1 MNKVSVIIPIYN
13 AEPYLSEMLDS
24 ILAQTWQNIQLVA
37 VNDGSSDRSEDIF
50 LRYEPEL
57 KEKLSVF
64 VVKYPTRTIL
74 IAILVLNVLL
84 FVIAALLISALPPA

>member
-37 VNDGSSDRSEDIF
+37 VNDGSSDRTWEIIRNLAERDE
-50 LRYEPEL
+50 R
-57 KEKLSVF
+57 
-64 VVKYPTRTIL
+64 IL
-74 IAILVLNVLL
+74 LGAPHNVRRQH
-84 FVIAALLISALPPA
+84 IKKRGPRP